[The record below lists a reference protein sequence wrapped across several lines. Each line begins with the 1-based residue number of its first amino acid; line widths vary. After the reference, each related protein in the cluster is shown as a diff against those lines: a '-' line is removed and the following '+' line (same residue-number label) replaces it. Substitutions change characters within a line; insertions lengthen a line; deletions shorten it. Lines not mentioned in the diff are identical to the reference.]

1 MFKAIYY
8 CKDTGSTGA
17 KSTMTTKLAK
27 SAISQ
32 KRVLDAAAKIFRD
45 YGYAGTTMR
54 VIADEADLKAGS
66 IYYHYKSKDELISA
80 VLDLGIHAVIDTVN
94 AALEALPPD
103 ATSRQRI
110 ETAIHAHLSAI
121 INNGDYTLAT
131 RRVFGQVPEAI
142 REKNLRL
149 RNSYAAIWQDILTDA
164 QKRGEFRADANVTLA
179 RLFILGAL
187 NWTVEWYKPGR
198 QSIDEVARTFA
209 AVVLDGLLDHSSA
222 AALDVLP
229 PVKQKAAAYAP
240 RVKAVKQSR

>member
-1 MFKAIYY
+1 
-8 CKDTGSTGA
+8 
-17 KSTMTTKLAK
+17 MTTKLAK

-66 IYYHYKSKDELISA
+66 IYYHYKSKDDLISA
-80 VLDLGIHAVIDTVN
+80 VLDLGIHAVIDAVK
-94 AALEALPPD
+94 AALEALPPE
-103 ATSRQRI
+103 ATGRQRI

-121 INNGDYTLAT
+121 ISNGDYTLAT

-149 RNSYAAIWQDILTDA
+149 RNSYAAMWQEILTGA
-164 QKRGEFRADANVTLA
+164 RERGEFREGANVTLA

-198 QSIDEVARTFA
+198 QSIDEVARNFA
-209 AVVLDGLLDHSSA
+209 AIVLDGLLDRSPA
-222 AALDVLP
+222 AAPEMVP
-229 PVKQKAAAYAP
+229 EPKQKTAAYAT
-240 RVKAVKQSR
+240 RMKAVEQSGR